1 MSFVGVVGVRPSYG
15 LASRHG
21 LIAYASSLDTPGVL
35 ARNVHDAA
43 LVLGMRVFPYTYDID
58 ILVQKRYVVMI
69 LKIALHWLQYRNCH

>member
-1 MSFVGVVGVRPSYG
+1 MRSHLLVSNYLKCIMMLFLLMSSVGVVGVRPSYG

-43 LVLGMRVFPYTYDID
+43 LVLGM
-58 ILVQKRYVVMI
+58 
-69 LKIALHWLQYRNCH
+69 